1 MSLNKELLAPKEITR
16 AELKAMVDE
25 WVADGNKITMC
36 APGVALNFR
45 TAETPKVPRP
55 RSVKKFVKKAKD
67 AKPKPIKK
75 NKNKRK

>member
-1 MSLNKELLAPKEITR
+1 MSMNKDLLAPKEITR
-16 AELKAMVDE
+16 KELSDMVDE
-25 WVADGNKITMC
+25 WVAAGNTITQC

-55 RSVKKFVKKAKD
+55 KSVKKLVKKAKD

-75 NKNKRK
+75 KKNKKK